1 MFEFTL
7 TVAARYTGHSSIDRC
22 TIVLEDTIAVPSL
35 QIAYCPAAG
44 RVAVQPTNTWIP
56 PFVKSMAAM
65 SNVGSGP
72 FPSCWP
78 LLRTTVSVAPS
89 FPW

>member
-35 QIAYCPAAG
+35 QIAYRPVAG
-44 RVAVQPTNTWIP
+44 RVAVQPANTWIP
-56 PFVKSMAAM
+56 LFAVSIVAM
-65 SNVGSGP
+65 SNFGSGP
-72 FPSCWP
+72 FPSC
-78 LLRTTVSVAPS
+78 
-89 FPW
+89 